1 MTDRVR
7 SWAAG
12 GSADWRPPTFTGPWH
27 YLFWLM
33 AQQRSRVI
41 RGAVF
46 GTLWMVGL
54 TVPPYALRLAI
65 DHGLQPARAGTL
77 TLWVAVLVV
86 VAGVTAWLAIM
97 RHRTMT
103 WVRMDAAFRT
113 IRLVSDQA
121 MRLGHTLGRQER
133 AGEVAAIGLSDSWM
147 IGRSLTATGPGV
159 GSVVTYV
166 IIAVLLL
173 RVSPLLAAVVLVGV
187 PVLAVV
193 VGPAL
198 SRLTRAQLPYRE
210 QQAALTDQ
218 SLDIAGGLQVL
229 NALGGKALFRERFG
243 RHSAVVRDLGYRVG
257 AVVSVIEAMTIALP
271 TL

>member
-7 SWAAG
+7 LWAAG

-65 DHGLQPARAGTL
+65 DHSLQPARAGTL

-133 AGEVAAIGLSDSWM
+133 AGEVGAIGLSDSWM

-173 RVSPLLAAVVLVGV
+173 QVSPLLAAVVLVGV

-229 NALGGKALFRERFG
+229 NALGGNALFESG
-243 RHSAVVRDLGYRVG
+243 SAG
-257 AVVSVIEAMTIALP
+257 
-271 TL
+271 TLQWYGTWVTGWARS